1 VDQVE
6 AFSEVR
12 PLLFSIAYRMLSS
25 VMEAEDIVQEAYLRW
40 QRADLAEVE
49 SPKSYLSAVV
59 TRLCIDHLRSAR
71 VQRETYYGPWLP
83 EPLIT
88 APNDNPASALARS
101 ETLSMAFLVLLESL
115 SPEERAVFV
124 LREVFDTPYPDIAST
139 IGKNE
144 ATVRQMFSR
153 ARQRVHEGRP
163 RFQVTQAEQ
172 EQVTMQ
178 FIQACMTG
186 DLNLLMSTLAGE
198 SVVISD
204 GGGKASAA
212 TRPIVGADHVARFV
226 LGLLKKQ
233 TDDTRTELAVVNRE
247 PAFITY
253 LSGQP
258 FNVMVLEIR
267 DGRVQA
273 IRNVRN
279 PDKLRHIQPLSA

>member
-1 VDQVE
+1 VDHVE
-6 AFSEVR
+6 TFGEARS
-12 PLLFSIAYRMLSS
+12 LLFSIAYRMLGS

-40 QRADLAEVE
+40 QRADLAEID
-49 SPKSYLSAVV
+49 SPKAYLSAVV
-59 TRLCIDHLRSAR
+59 TRLCIDQLRSAR
-71 VQRETYYGPWLP
+71 AQREEYYGPWLP
-83 EPLIT
+83 EPLVT
-88 APNDNPASALARS
+88 GHDDNPASAFARS

-115 SPEERAVFV
+115 APEERAVFV
-124 LREVFDTPYPDIAST
+124 LREVFDTSYPEIGAI
-139 IGKNE
+139 IGKTE
-144 ATVRQMFSR
+144 PAVRQMFSR

-163 RFQVTQAEQ
+163 RFEVTRAEQ

-186 DLNLLMSTLAGE
+186 DLNLLMTTLAGE
-198 SVVISD
+198 SRLISD

-212 TRPIVGADHVARFV
+212 SRPVLGADHVARFV

-233 TDDTRTELAVVNRE
+233 TDDIETRLGVVNGE

-253 LSGQP
+253 LNRHP
-258 FNVMVLEIR
+258 FNVMVLEIG
-267 DGRVQA
+267 DGRVQT

>member
-6 AFSEVR
+6 TFSEIR
-12 PLLFSIAYRMLSS
+12 SLLFSIAYRMLGS
-25 VMEAEDIVQEAYLRW
+25 VMEAEDIVQEVYLRW
-40 QRADLAEVE
+40 KQVNPDEVG
-49 SPKSYLSAVV
+49 SPKAYLSAIA

-71 VQRETYYGPWLP
+71 VQREEYYGPWLP
-83 EPLIT
+83 EPLISD
-88 APNDNPASALARS
+88 PEDNPATALAHS

-115 SPEERAVFV
+115 AAEERAVFI
-124 LREVFDTPYPDIAST
+124 LREVFDTPYPEIASI

-144 ATVRQMFSR
+144 PAVRQMFSR

-163 RFQVTQAEQ
+163 RFAVTRAEQ

-186 DLNLLMSTLAGE
+186 DLKLLMTTLAGE
-198 SVVISD
+198 SILISD

-212 TRPIVGADHVARFV
+212 TRPVVGADRIARFV

-233 TDDTRTELAVVNRE
+233 TDDVETQLSVVNGE
-247 PAFITY
+247 PAFVMY
-253 LSGQP
+253 LDGQP
-258 FNVMVLEIR
+258 FNVMVLEIG
-267 DGRVQA
+267 DGHVQV